1 MDRGVNPLLP
11 DSILFEI
18 FLYLDYTDVLSAG
31 QACRQ
36 WHAVAQDEV
45 LWKELFYRY
54 YRVAR
59 DVPRHPAAMSWSA
72 EFQRLYDTIPCIEV
86 QTLKEHS
93 DQVLHLSFSHN
104 GYMFAS
110 CSKDCT
116 AKIWSNDLRLSVL
129 HSANMKKYNWSY
141 TQFSQ
146 FNADDSLLLV
156 SGVFVGP
163 RTSSSGE
170 IAVISLD
177 FTLLSRVRNKPY
189 DVFGCWLNETNLISG
204 NLHRIGYLTSCS
216 VLWLNNAFQGVESEN
231 MNVVKRL
238 FKIQNLNAST
248 IRTVMVVDCSR
259 YDSPDL
265 LLDRR
270 EPLAEGTSALP
281 CPVIEHCS
289 DGEEA
294 AEESKQ
300 KAALEL
306 GEEEGG
312 TPGARRRRAAGD
324 GLDRFLTDIIEGR
337 VRPVMTEFEMETKVA
352 QLLAQSRTKPPEPN
366 LLSMEGCPKK
376 KYLIFTTGCL
386 TYSPHQIGIKQILPH
401 QMTTTGPVLG
411 EERDSEKFFDSL
423 DHVIDIHGHIIGMGL
438 SPDHRYLYV
447 NSRAWPQGCV
457 ISDPLQPPPIAEE
470 IDLHVLDLKTMK
482 EVKRALRAHRAY
494 TPSDEFFFIFLDVSR
509 DFVASGAEDRHG
521 YIWDRHYDICV
532 AKLRHDD
539 VVNSVAFSPV
549 EQELLL
555 TASADSTIKVWR
567 SPRTVRILH
576 AEKPRVRKPLF
587 SWATNQR
594 S

>member
-1 MDRGVNPLLP
+1 MDGGGNPLLP
-11 DSILFEI
+11 DSIVFDI
-18 FLYLDYTDVLSAG
+18 FLYLDYKDVLSAG

-54 YRVAR
+54 YGVAR
-59 DVPRHPAAMSWSA
+59 DVPRHPAAVSWYG
-72 EFQRLYDTIPCIEV
+72 EFQRLYDTIPCVEV

-116 AKIWSNDLRLSVL
+116 IKIWNNDLKFSLL
-129 HSANMKKYNWSY
+129 HSSNMKKFNWSY

-156 SGVFVGP
+156 SGVFMGP

-170 IAVISLD
+170 IAVISLEN

-238 FKIQNLNAST
+238 FKLQNLNAST

-265 LLDRR
+265 SNQG
-270 EPLAEGTSALP
+270 EQLASNPAAATSQAADL
-281 CPVIEHCS
+281 CS
-289 DGEEA
+289 D
-294 AEESKQ
+294 S
-300 KAALEL
+300 
-306 GEEEGG
+306 EEEEEPRHRAAPEPSAEDS
-312 TPGARRRRAAGD
+312 PGAKSKAEAGD

-337 VRPVMTEFEMETKVA
+337 VRPVMTELEMETKVA
-352 QLLAQSRTKPPEPN
+352 QLLAKKRTKPPEPN
-366 LLSMEGCPKK
+366 LLSMEGCSKK

-401 QMTTTGPVLG
+401 QMTTAGPVLG
-411 EERDSEKFFDSL
+411 EERDSDKFFDSL

-447 NSRAWPQGCV
+447 NSRAWPQDCV

-494 TPSDEFFFIFLDVSR
+494 TPSDDFFFIFLDVSR

-521 YIWDRHYDICV
+521 YIWDRHYNICL
-532 AKLRHDD
+532 AKLQHDD

-555 TASADSTIKVWR
+555 TASDDCTIKVWR

-576 AEKPRVRKPLF
+576 AEKPRLRKPLF